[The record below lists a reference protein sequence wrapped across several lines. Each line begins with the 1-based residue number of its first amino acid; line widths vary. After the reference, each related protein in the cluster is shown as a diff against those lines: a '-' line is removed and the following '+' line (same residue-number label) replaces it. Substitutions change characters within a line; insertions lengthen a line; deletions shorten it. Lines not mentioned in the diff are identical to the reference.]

1 MSLRIVNWNLEWAAP
16 EGPKGKSLRERIN
29 AETPEVVCLTE
40 ASLDFL
46 TPGHV
51 VASEPDYGYPITA
64 SRRKVQLWSRR
75 PWSNVETIG
84 DQRLPPG
91 RFVRATTE
99 TSLGPVTFV
108 GVCIPWKDAHV
119 LTGRKDRQQWE
130 DHVAYL
136 EGLSEVLAAAGDRG
150 VVLLGDFNQTV
161 PCTHAPDE
169 VFNKLKEV
177 LKGLT
182 VATSGE
188 KQANMRQ
195 MIDHVCHLPDLA
207 CDGGRILDKR
217 DEKLGELTDHHG
229 WSGVISSAG

>member
-46 TPGHV
+46 TLGHV

-99 TSLGPVTFV
+99 L
-108 GVCIPWKDAHV
+108 H
-119 LTGRKDRQQWE
+119 L
-130 DHVAYL
+130 
-136 EGLSEVLAAAGDRG
+136 
-150 VVLLGDFNQTV
+150 N
-161 PCTHAPDE
+161 CT
-169 VFNKLKEV
+169 
-177 LKGLT
+177 
-182 VATSGE
+182 
-188 KQANMRQ
+188 ANLNL
-195 MIDHVCHLPDLA
+195 I
-207 CDGGRILDKR
+207 
-217 DEKLGELTDHHG
+217 
-229 WSGVISSAG
+229 